1 MDATIILIT
10 TNTHQIKTALSMN
23 FKSIFFIFIIGLS
36 TFLKAQEKPNIVWI
50 VSEDNSKHYM
60 KLFDEN
66 GVSTPNIEKLAEKG
80 IQFNRAFSNAA
91 VCSAARSSIITGV
104 YGPKLA
110 SHYHRSEEK
119 VTLPENIKMFPEY
132 LRDAGYYTSNN
143 AKEDYNIF
151 KNDNVWDDS
160 SKKASWRNR
169 NKNQPFFHVQNLGT
183 THEGSLHFTEASM
196 ESSKTKTEAETVF
209 VQPNHPQTET
219 FKYTNA
225 LYRDLIIKMDA
236 QVAEVIEQLKDDHL
250 LENTI
255 VFYYGDHG
263 GVLPN
268 SKGYLKE
275 TGLHVPLVVYIP
287 EKFKN
292 LSPFTLGTAT
302 NTFVSFIDFSATVLN
317 LAGIAIP
324 KTIAGTPFLGTNISK
339 ATLQNNKTYGYADR
353 FDEKYDMVRSLRKG
367 NLKYIRNFQ
376 PFTVNALMNEYRYR
390 QLAYK
395 EWKDLFDTGKLNEI
409 QFQFFTPKVP
419 EELYDVEN
427 DPYET
432 INLANNPAYQKSLKQ
447 LRKNL
452 NSWMSS
458 MPDLSLYPENY
469 IIDKAFNDPITFGQ
483 AHKKEISNY
492 LKIANLQI
500 IPFKEAQP
508 KLKKYLEST
517 DDLERYWALIT
528 CSSFGTQADE
538 FSDQIQQMM
547 TSDSLL
553 INRMRAAEY
562 LGITGTLNSS
572 KFLTEMLYSSTNEK
586 EALLILNTITLQ
598 QDYYQKYQFNIDIK
612 KLDKAVYQN
621 SLIQERVTYLNN

>member
-1 MDATIILIT
+1 
-10 TNTHQIKTALSMN
+10 MN
-23 FKSIFFIFIIGLS
+23 FKSIVFIFILGLS
-36 TFLKAQEKPNIVWI
+36 TFLKAQEQPNIVWI

-80 IQFNRAFSNAA
+80 VQFNRAFSNAA

-104 YGPKLA
+104 FGPKLA
-110 SHYHRSEEK
+110 THYHRSEQK

-183 THEGSLHFTEASM
+183 THEGSLHFTEVNM
-196 ESSKTKTEAETVF
+196 ESSKTTTEAATVF

-225 LYRDLIIKMDA
+225 LYRDLIVKMDT
-236 QVAEVIEQLKDDHL
+236 QVAEVIEQLKDDNL

-317 LAGIAIP
+317 LAGITIP
-324 KTIAGTPFLGTNISK
+324 ETIDGMPFLGTNISK
-339 ATLQNNKTYGYADR
+339 ATLQNNETYGYADR

-376 PFTVNALMNEYRYR
+376 PFMVDGLMNNYRYK
-390 QLAYK
+390 QLAYN
-395 EWKDLFDTGKLNEI
+395 EWKALFDTGKLNKI
-409 QFQFFTPKVP
+409 QSQFFTPKVA

-432 INLANNPAYQKSLKQ
+432 INLANNPKYQKSLKQ

-483 AHKKEISNY
+483 AHKKDISNY
-492 LKIANLQI
+492 LKIANLQV

-508 KLKKYLEST
+508 KLKIYLEST
-517 DDLERYWALIT
+517 DDIERDWALMT
-528 CSSFGTQADE
+528 CSSFGTQAVE

-562 LGITGTLNSS
+562 LGITGTLDSS

-586 EALLILNTITLQ
+586 EALLILNTIALQ

-612 KLDKAVYQN
+612 KLDPAVFEN
-621 SLIQERVTYLNN
+621 KLIQERVTYLNN

>member
-1 MDATIILIT
+1 
-10 TNTHQIKTALSMN
+10 MN
-23 FKSIFFIFIIGLS
+23 FKSIVFIFIIGLS
-36 TFLKAQEKPNIVWI
+36 TFLKAQEQPNIVWI

-66 GVSTPNIEKLAEKG
+66 GVATPNIEKLAEKG
-80 IQFNRAFSNAA
+80 VQFNRAFSNAA

-104 YGPKLA
+104 FGPKLA
-110 SHYHRSEEK
+110 THYHRSEQK

-225 LYRDLIIKMDA
+225 LYRDFIVKMDT
-236 QVAEVIEQLKDDHL
+236 QIAEVIDQLKDDNL

-292 LSPFTLGTAT
+292 LSSFATGTAT

-324 KTIAGTPFLGTNISK
+324 KTIDGTPFLGTNISK
-339 ATLQNNKTYGYADR
+339 ATLQNNETYGYADR

-409 QFQFFTPKVP
+409 QSQFFTPKVP
-419 EELYDVEN
+419 QELYDVEI
-427 DPYET
+427 DPFET
-432 INLANNPAYQKSLKQ
+432 INLANNPKYQKSLKQ
-447 LRKNL
+447 LRKKL

-492 LKIANLQI
+492 LKIVNLQV

-508 KLKKYLEST
+508 KLKKYLVST

-528 CSSFGTQADE
+528 CSSFGTQAVE

-547 TSDSLL
+547 KSDSLL

-562 LGITGTLNSS
+562 LGITGTLDSS

-621 SLIQERVTYLNN
+621 SIIQERVTYLNN

>member
-1 MDATIILIT
+1 
-10 TNTHQIKTALSMN
+10 MN

>member
-1 MDATIILIT
+1 
-10 TNTHQIKTALSMN
+10 MN
-23 FKSIFFIFIIGLS
+23 FKSIVFIFILGLS
-36 TFLKAQEKPNIVWI
+36 TFLKAQEQPNIVWI

-80 IQFNRAFSNAA
+80 VQFNRAFSNAA

-104 YGPKLA
+104 FGPKLA
-110 SHYHRSEEK
+110 THYHRSEQK

-183 THEGSLHFTEASM
+183 THEGSLHFTEVNM
-196 ESSKTKTEAETVF
+196 ESSKTTTEAATVF

-225 LYRDLIIKMDA
+225 LYRDLIVKMDT
-236 QVAEVIEQLKDDHL
+236 QVAEVIDQLKDDNL

-275 TGLHVPLVVYIP
+275 TGLNVPLVVYIP

-317 LAGIAIP
+317 LAGITIP
-324 KTIAGTPFLGTNISK
+324 ETIDGTPFLGTKISK
-339 ATLQNNKTYGYADR
+339 ATLQNNETYGYADR

-395 EWKDLFDTGKLNEI
+395 EWKALFDIGKLNKI
-409 QFQFFTPKVP
+409 QSQFFTPKVA

-432 INLANNPAYQKSLKQ
+432 INLANNPKYQKSLKQ

-483 AHKKEISNY
+483 AHKKDISNY
-492 LKIANLQI
+492 LKIANLQV

-508 KLKKYLEST
+508 KLKIYLEST
-517 DDLERYWALIT
+517 DDIERYWALIT
-528 CSSFGTQADE
+528 CSSFGTQAVE

-562 LGITGTLNSS
+562 LGITGTLDSS

-586 EALLILNTITLQ
+586 EALLILNTIALQ

-612 KLDKAVYQN
+612 KLDPAVFEN
-621 SLIQERVTYLNN
+621 KLIQERVTYLNN

>member
-1 MDATIILIT
+1 
-10 TNTHQIKTALSMN
+10 MN
-23 FKSIFFIFIIGLS
+23 FKSIIFSVIIGLS
-36 TFLKAQEKPNIVWI
+36 TFLRAQEKPNVVWI

-60 KLFDEN
+60 KLFDKN
-66 GVSTPNIEKLAEKG
+66 GVATPNIEKLAKKVV
-80 IQFNRAFSNAA
+80 QFNRAFSNAA

-104 YGPKLA
+104 FGPKLA
-110 SHYHRSEEK
+110 THYHRSEQK

-143 AKEDYNIF
+143 AKEDYNIL
-151 KNDNVWDDS
+151 KNDDVWDDS

-169 NKNQPFFHVQNLGT
+169 KKGQPFFHVFNIGT
-183 THEGSLHFTEASM
+183 THEGQLHFSEKDV
-196 ESSKTKTEAETVF
+196 ESIKTKTNIETVF

-219 FKYTNA
+219 FKHTNA
-225 LYRDLIIKMDA
+225 IYRDLIVKMDG
-236 QVAEVIEQLKDDHL
+236 QIGEVIDQLQDDNL

-275 TGLHVPLVVYIP
+275 TGLHVPLVIYIP

-292 LSPFTLGTAT
+292 LSPFTAGTST

-324 KTIAGTPFLGTNISK
+324 ETIDGSPFLGANVSK
-339 ATLQNNKTYGYADR
+339 TTLKNNETYGYADR

-376 PFTVNALMNEYRYR
+376 PFTVDALMNQYRYK
-390 QLAYK
+390 QLAYR
-395 EWKDLFDTGKLNEI
+395 EWKTLFDNGKLNEI
-409 QFQFFTPKVP
+409 QSQFFKPKAP

-452 NSWMSS
+452 NGWMSS
-458 MPDLSLYPENY
+458 MPDLSLFPENY
-469 IIDKAFNDPITFGQ
+469 IIDEAFNDPIAFGQ
-483 AHKKEISNY
+483 AHKTEISKY
-492 LKIANLQI
+492 LKIANLQV
-500 IPFKEAQP
+500 IPFHKAQH
-508 KLKKYLEST
+508 KLKKYLKST
-517 DDLERYWALIT
+517 DELERYWALIS
-528 CSSFGTQADE
+528 CSSFGAQAGA
-538 FSDQIQQMM
+538 FTNQIKQIMKSDP
-547 TSDSLL
+547 LL
-553 INRMRAAEY
+553 INKMRAAEF
-562 LGITGTLNSS
+562 LGIIGILDSS
-572 KFLTEMLYSSTNEK
+572 KYLTEILYESTNEK
-586 EALLILNTITLQ
+586 EALLILNTIALL

-612 KLDKAVYQN
+612 KLDKAVFKN
-621 SLIQERVTYLNN
+621 KLIQERVTYLNN